1 MFTIPNLGLSFINGF
16 IFITIIAVI
25 FTLITYLNND
35 LSNPLCKEIN
45 EAEYKLTTKEY
56 ITLYVNRFLHFLYM
70 VTIISLPYVFA
81 PNLHL
86 YIIYVMLNLLLGILG
101 KYLLGESPFSI
112 HEKQLL
118 NKSYL
123 NGNSSIQPHLSLITY
138 YDNHF
143 IITDIIY
150 NFNLL
155 LVLFSL
161 FTSPIKI

>member
-1 MFTIPNLGLSFINGF
+1 MFTIPNLRLNIINGF
-16 IFITIIAVI
+16 IFIIIIAII
-25 FTLITYLNND
+25 FTFLTYLNND
-35 LSNPLCKEIN
+35 LSHSLCKEIN

-56 ITLYVNRFLHFLYM
+56 ITLYVNRFLHFMYM

-81 PNLHL
+81 PNLYL

-101 KYLLGESPFSI
+101 KYLLIESPFSI

-118 NKSYL
+118 NKNYI
-123 NGNSSIQPHLSLITY
+123 NGDSIIQPHLLLLTY
-138 YDNHF
+138 YDNHS
-143 IITDIIY
+143 IIDIIY

-161 FTSPIKI
+161 FTSAIKI